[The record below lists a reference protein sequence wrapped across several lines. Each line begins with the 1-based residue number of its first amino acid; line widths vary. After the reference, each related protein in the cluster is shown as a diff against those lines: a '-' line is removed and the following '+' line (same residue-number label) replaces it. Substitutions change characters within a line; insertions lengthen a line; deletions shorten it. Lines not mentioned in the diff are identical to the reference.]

1 LRQRLER
8 AATLRTPLLLV
19 AEPGCGV
26 ELCARLMHQRNTP
39 WVAPENTVLLAE
51 APLDLL
57 AQARDGTL
65 FLHEIGELSRL
76 EQKGLL
82 LAIGRLDKYNV
93 RLVCATSHALAEAVA
108 QGTFDPRLYSA
119 VSGLTVRVPGLR
131 EHRED
136 IPELAAL
143 MFARMVEAGESA
155 PRQFSTAA
163 LNALRAH
170 DWPGNLAQLESV
182 VKTIALTALS
192 DEISQDDV
200 TRVLGEFDAATPS
213 RYDVTLDLPLRE
225 ARDVFERVYFEHH
238 IAKEGGN
245 MSRVADR
252 VGLERT
258 HLYRKLKQLGVRLGK
273 KSDE

>member
-1 LRQRLER
+1 
-8 AATLRTPLLLV
+8 
-19 AEPGCGV
+19 
-26 ELCARLMHQRNTP
+26 
-39 WVAPENTVLLAE
+39 
-51 APLDLL
+51 
-57 AQARDGTL
+57 
-65 FLHEIGELSRL
+65 
-76 EQKGLL
+76 
-82 LAIGRLDKYNV
+82 
-93 RLVCATSHALAEAVA
+93 
-108 QGTFDPRLYSA
+108 GTFDPRLYSA

-163 LNALRAH
+163 LNALRTH

-192 DEISQDDV
+192 NEISQNDV